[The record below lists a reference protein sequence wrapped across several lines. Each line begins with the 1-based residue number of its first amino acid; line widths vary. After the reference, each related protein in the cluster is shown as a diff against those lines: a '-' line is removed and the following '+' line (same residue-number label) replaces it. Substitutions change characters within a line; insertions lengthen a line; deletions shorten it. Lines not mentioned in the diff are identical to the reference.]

1 MDNCL
6 GLLGLAKKAG
16 ILEIGDDKVTDAAG
30 LSKVRLIMSASD
42 ASPKSAQRA
51 EYLAEAG
58 GSVYIELPYTK
69 EELGAVLGRGMP
81 GMLAITD
88 VGMAESFVEKLA
100 AARGGYD
107 GALSAL
113 KVKKARA
120 EERRRIR
127 DGEGKNKA
135 GKRRTKK

>member
-16 ILEIGDDKVTDAAG
+16 FLEIGDDKVTDAAG
-30 LSKVRLIMSASD
+30 LSKARLIMSASD
-42 ASPKSAQRA
+42 AGPNSVKQA

-58 GSVYIELPYTK
+58 GSVYIVLPYTK
-69 EELGAVLGRGMP
+69 EELGAAVGRGTP

-88 VGMAESFVEKLA
+88 VGMAESFVKKLGA
-100 AARGGYD
+100 ACGGYEE
-107 GALSAL
+107 AL
-113 KVKKARA
+113 KALQVKKARA

-127 DGEGKNKA
+127 DGEGKNNA